1 MIMFKTISR
10 AFTLF
15 LLMMVL
21 SGIIYPLA
29 VTGITALIFPA
40 QAQGSLLY
48 EDGKVVGSALIGQ
61 NFSGP
66 EYFHGR
72 PSAAGKDG
80 YDGVSSSGSNL
91 GPTNKILAET
101 VAERANM
108 VRESNGLEAG
118 VPVPS
123 DLTTAS
129 ASGLDPHISPAAA
142 AVQIS
147 RIARAR
153 DLSEDKVKALLEEN
167 TEKSQFGLLGE
178 PRVTVLKLNLALD
191 ALKQGEAYE

>member
-1 MIMFKTISR
+1 MFKIIGR

-21 SGIIYPLA
+21 TGVIYPLA
-29 VTGITALIFPA
+29 VTGITTVIFPA

-48 EDGKVVGSALIGQ
+48 KDGKVVGSALIGQ

-66 EYFHGR
+66 DYFHGR

-91 GPTNKILAET
+91 GPTNKILVEA
-101 VAERANM
+101 VAEHADK
-108 VRESNGLEAG
+108 VRETNGLEAD

-123 DLTTAS
+123 DLITTS

-142 AVQIS
+142 ALQ
-147 RIARAR
+147 IARVAESR
-153 DLSEDKVKALLEEN
+153 NLSEDIVKTLVEQN
-167 TEKSQFGLLGE
+167 TEKSQFGFLGD
-178 PRVTVLKLNLALD
+178 PRVNVLKLNLALD
-191 ALKQGEAYE
+191 ALK